1 MYKKEG
7 REKRRK
13 KKSLQRVR
21 ETKRERGG
29 VESRDE
35 RAERECAGTCMR
47 IRNTCVLG
55 AQKRGAVERE
65 RSRRGVTVTMG
76 MLFCG
81 ESGICGTL
89 SVDGGTRWRDG
100 RGERGGVGL
109 EREERIYYGAG
120 VLRIARGTSR
130 FNFRTFQTR
139 HVCALWWQRRKR

>member
-65 RSRRGVTVTMG
+65 REEQERSYCDDGHAFLWREWDLWHFECGWWNTV
-76 MLFCG
+76 
-81 ESGICGTL
+81 E
-89 SVDGGTRWRDG
+89 RDG

-130 FNFRTFQTR
+130 F
-139 HVCALWWQRRKR
+139 K

>member
-7 REKRRK
+7 REKRHKK

-35 RAERECAGTCMR
+35 RAERVCAGTCMR

-65 RSRRGVTVTMG
+65 R
-76 MLFCG
+76 
-81 ESGICGTL
+81 
-89 SVDGGTRWRDG
+89 
-100 RGERGGVGL
+100 
-109 EREERIYYGAG
+109 GAG
-120 VLRIARGTSR
+120 EELR
-130 FNFRTFQTR
+130 
-139 HVCALWWQRRKR
+139 

>member
-89 SVDGGTRWRDG
+89 SVDGGTRWREMVVERRVRLRAG
-100 RGERGGVGL
+100 GEDL
-109 EREERIYYGAG
+109 
-120 VLRIARGTSR
+120 LRCRRLTDSARY
-130 FNFRTFQTR
+130 
-139 HVCALWWQRRKR
+139 V